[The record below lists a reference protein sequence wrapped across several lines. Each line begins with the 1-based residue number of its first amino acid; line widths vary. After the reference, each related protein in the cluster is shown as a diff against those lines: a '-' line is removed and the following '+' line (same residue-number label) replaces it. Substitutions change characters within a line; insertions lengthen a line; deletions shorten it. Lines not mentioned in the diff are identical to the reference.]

1 MSASFTVRRAKQSDH
16 DALGA
21 LWMAFM
27 SEQAGLDDRLAV
39 ADDARERWDNDF
51 SVWLNDERQA
61 TFVAE
66 VDDALRGFATAHQW
80 GPPPIYEDAV
90 EVYLDELYV
99 APEARRSGLGE
110 KLVAAVRTWGATLG
124 AARIRLQALHANE
137 AAQAFWAACGAEPFA
152 VTHTVELDPS
162 EESSTDASPTETSST
177 GAPSRSIGFT

>member
-1 MSASFTVRRAKQSDH
+1 MSASFTVRRAKPSDH

-27 SEQAGLDDRLAV
+27 SEQARLDDRLAV
-39 ADDARERWDNDF
+39 ASDARERWDNDF

-66 VDDALRGFATAHQW
+66 VDDAVRGFVTAHQW

-99 APEARRSGLGE
+99 APEARRNGIGA
-110 KLVAAVRTWGATLG
+110 KLVASVRSWARALG
-124 AARIRLQALHANE
+124 AVRIRLQALHANE

-152 VTHTVELDPS
+152 ITRTVELDPS
-162 EESSTDASPTETSST
+162 EEASTDTPSTETSST

>member
-110 KLVAAVRTWGATLG
+110 KLVAAVRTWGL
-124 AARIRLQALHANE
+124 RLAQRAFGCRRSTRMKPRRPSGRHA
-137 AAQAFWAACGAEPFA
+137 
-152 VTHTVELDPS
+152 
-162 EESSTDASPTETSST
+162 
-177 GAPSRSIGFT
+177 APSRLQSRTPLS